1 MAKLK
6 MLDPRA
12 SVNLKDRSLVPGLD
26 TLEGKVIGIIDNGQA
41 NSTTMFQELAKL
53 LQEKYRPAKVLLKTK
68 PTHMQGAPK
77 PIMEEFVSRCD
88 AVITGLGAWGSCTS
102 WSVHD
107 AIELQ
112 KRGKPTVTLCQSIF
126 MELGR
131 TEAKFFGISI
141 LPLVEIPHHPS
152 GGALPG
158 EHRADAEGAVDKVN
172 EKLTLGGSIDR

>member
-1 MAKLK
+1 

-12 SVNLKDRSLVPGLD
+12 STTPGDRRLAPGLSS
-26 TLEGKVIGIIDNGQA
+26 LEGQVIGIIDNGQS

-53 LQEKYRPAKVLLKTK
+53 LHEKFKPAEVLFKTK
-68 PTHMQGAPK
+68 PTHMQGAPT
-77 PIMEEFVSRCD
+77 PILEEFAARCD

-126 MELGR
+126 MELAR
-131 TEAKFFGISI
+131 TEAKFFGMTN
-141 LPLVEIPHHPS
+141 LPLIEIPHHPS
-152 GGALPG
+152 GGARAG
-158 EHRADAEGAVDKVN
+158 EHRADAEGAVDQLRQR
-172 EKLTLGGSIDR
+172 LTLAGTR